1 MIDKGTIARHQRAVN
16 VQRKGHNVYYSL
28 AKEMKMTPKLRP
40 GGGVIVSRFMDAGK
54 GISDRWS
61 TKVRYH
67 RGAPSELIRGESHEK
82 GLRGCMSSVCIITG
96 MVTKVFKLWNNIIV
110 FALRKNI

>member
-1 MIDKGTIARHQRAVN
+1 MIDNGTIARHQRAVN

-28 AKEMKMTPKLRP
+28 AKEMTPKLRP
-40 GGGVIVSRFMDAGK
+40 VGGIIVSRFIDARK
-54 GISDRWS
+54 GISDSWS
-61 TKVRYH
+61 TKVKYH
-67 RGAPSELIRGESHEK
+67 RGTPSELIRGESHEK
-82 GLRGCMSSVCIITG
+82 GLRGCRSSVYIITG